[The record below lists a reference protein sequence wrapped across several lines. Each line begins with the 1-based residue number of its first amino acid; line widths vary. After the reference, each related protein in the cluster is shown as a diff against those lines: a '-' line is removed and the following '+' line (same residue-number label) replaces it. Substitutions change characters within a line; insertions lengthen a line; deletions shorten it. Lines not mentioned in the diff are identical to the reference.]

1 VRRGLDVPALVEAAA
16 AIADAEGLDGLTLN
30 AVAARVG
37 VKTPSLYS
45 HVDGLPALRRL
56 LAIEAARRLG
66 ARFTRAAVGRQGD
79 DAIRAIAAAYRG
91 FAREHPGLY
100 AATLAA
106 PPAEDVEAAR
116 VAAEIVSVVVDVLAG
131 LGLSGDAAV
140 HGARAIR
147 AALHGFAALEAAGG
161 FGLALPVD
169 DSYALMVDALIA
181 GLRARAPRD
190 AA

>member
-1 VRRGLDVPALVEAAA
+1 MRRGLDVPALVEAAA

>member
-1 VRRGLDVPALVEAAA
+1 VRRGIDAAALVEAAA
-16 AIADAEGLDGLTLN
+16 AIADAEGLSALTLN

-56 LAIEAARRLG
+56 LGIEAARRLG
-66 ARFTRAAVGRQGD
+66 ARFTRAAVGRHGEE
-79 DAIRAIAAAYRG
+79 AVRALAAAYRS

-100 AATLAA
+100 AATQVA
-106 PPAEDVEAAR
+106 PPAEDLDAAR
-116 VAAEIVSVVVDVLAG
+116 AAAEIVSVVVDVLAG

-147 AALHGFAALEAAGG
+147 AALHGFVSLEAAGG
-161 FGLALPVD
+161 FGLALSVD
-169 DSYALMVDALIA
+169 DSFALLVEALIR
-181 GLRARAPRD
+181 GLRANSR
-190 AA
+190 